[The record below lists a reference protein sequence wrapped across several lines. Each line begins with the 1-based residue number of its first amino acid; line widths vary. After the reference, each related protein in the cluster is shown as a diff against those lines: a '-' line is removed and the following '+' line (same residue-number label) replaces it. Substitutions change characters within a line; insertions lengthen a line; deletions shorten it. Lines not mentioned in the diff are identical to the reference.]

1 MSSLWFEDIIASNLS
16 KADVVGT
23 DAVKTLYDDTIGKVE
38 AEIASL
44 KSAVSA
50 ELAVNSF
57 MNIIHEIV
65 TTLESVGVDAYSAWD
80 RLHESKTVTGVPA
93 DHTGITGWLG
103 SIFTGVEHM
112 FGFNMPTL
120 EVPVNMP
127 TIEVPVAPVEPVA
140 PTTPVEPVIA
150 APAEPVQA
158 TVEVL
163 ATTVATATE
172 NPPVASAEPAN
183 AHPDVV
189 AQ

>member
-1 MSSLWFEDIIASNLS
+1 MSSIWFEDIIASNLS

-80 RLHESKTVTGVPA
+80 RLHESKTVTGAPA

-120 EVPVNMP
+120 EVPV
-127 TIEVPVAPVEPVA
+127 APVEPVA
-140 PTTPVEPVIA
+140 PTPPVEPVIA

-158 TVEVL
+158 HVEVL

-172 NPPVASAEPAN
+172 NPPAASAEPAN